1 MNPCTEAAR
10 GAVSTASKKKAEDPT
25 TLMSVSPFAG
35 WSPFKKFMVISSRRS
50 AKVANRSPFKI
61 HKELKSIL
69 GDETIEVTKLG
80 SGVLMVELKSN
91 DQAKKLGAIATF
103 LDIPVTVSPHKSLNS
118 SKGVIRSRDLRC
130 CSEEEMVEE
139 LSGVT
144 HARRIKVRRGED
156 KIQTDTVV
164 LTFDS
169 PKPPSRIR
177 AGYLTLDV
185 RPYVPLPMRCYKCQR
200 YGHGKDRCKK
210 PAAVCV
216 RCGKGGHVERD
227 CSADPYCVNCKGDH
241 TASSKTCPK
250 FLEEQAILRYKA
262 ENGGTFQQA
271 RKAVVVEI
279 HKTIS
284 TRTFASAVK
293 SQLRTKPAALPKD
306 GGRSAPSAPPKGKKA
321 QKDSPAPSPQGAAE
335 TEVPAK
341 RRAEKSKRQEASR
354 ETFNRF
360 APLAMDAEDT
370 ISSIWG
376 DSSTPQFP
384 EGLRLPYGVPSFPL
398 LIPPPAPGGVTP
410 RSSAFPFASLPLYPR
425 SPCDGGGGKAYKKD

>member
-1 MNPCTEAAR
+1 
-10 GAVSTASKKKAEDPT
+10 
-25 TLMSVSPFAG
+25 
-35 WSPFKKFMVISSRRS
+35 MVISSKGS
-50 AKVANRSPFKI
+50 AKVADRSPFKI
-61 HKELKSIL
+61 HRELKSIL

-80 SGVLMVELKSN
+80 SGDLMVELKSN

-103 LDIPVTVSPHKSLNS
+103 LDIPETVSPHKSLNS

-144 HARRIKVRRGED
+144 HARRIKVRRCED

-169 PKPPSRIR
+169 PKLPSRIR

-227 CSADPYCVNCKGDH
+227 CSADPHFVNCKGDH

-250 FLEEQAILRYKA
+250 FLEEQAVLRYKA

-271 RKAVVVEI
+271 CKAVVVEL

-284 TRTFASAVK
+284 TQTFASAVK

-306 GGRSAPSAPPKGKKA
+306 GGRSAPSAPAKGKKA

-341 RRAEKSKRQEASR
+341 RRAEKSKRQEAPR

-360 APLAMDAEDT
+360 VPLAMDAEDT

-376 DSSTPQFP
+376 DSSTPSSP
-384 EGLRLPYGVPSFPL
+384 RASASPYGVPSLPL
-398 LIPPPAPGGVTP
+398 QILPPVPGGKTK

-425 SPCDGGGGKAYKKD
+425 SPFDGGVKPTKKIKGLAGQPKGGLPSNK

>member
-1 MNPCTEAAR
+1 
-10 GAVSTASKKKAEDPT
+10 
-25 TLMSVSPFAG
+25 
-35 WSPFKKFMVISSRRS
+35 
-50 AKVANRSPFKI
+50 
-61 HKELKSIL
+61 
-69 GDETIEVTKLG
+69 
-80 SGVLMVELKSN
+80 MVELKSN
-91 DQAKKLGAIATF
+91 EQAKKLGAITTF

-144 HARRIKVRRGED
+144 HARRTKVRRGED

-164 LTFDS
+164 LIFDS

-200 YGHGKDRCKK
+200 YGHGKDSCKK
-210 PAAVCV
+210 PAAVCF

-227 CSADPYCVNCKGDH
+227 CSADPHCVNCRGDH
-241 TASSKTCPK
+241 AASNKTCPK
-250 FLEEQAILRYKA
+250 FLEEQAILRYKV

-293 SQLRTKPAALPKD
+293 SQLRTKPATLPKD
-306 GGRSAPSAPPKGKKA
+306 GGRSAPSASPKEKKA

-341 RRAEKSKRQEASR
+341 RRAEKSKRQEAPG
-354 ETFNRF
+354 ETVNRF

-370 ISSIWG
+370 ITSI
-376 DSSTPQFP
+376 
-384 EGLRLPYGVPSFPL
+384 
-398 LIPPPAPGGVTP
+398 
-410 RSSAFPFASLPLYPR
+410 
-425 SPCDGGGGKAYKKD
+425 

>member
-1 MNPCTEAAR
+1 
-10 GAVSTASKKKAEDPT
+10 
-25 TLMSVSPFAG
+25 
-35 WSPFKKFMVISSRRS
+35 MVISSKGS
-50 AKVANRSPFKI
+50 AKVADRSPFKI
-61 HKELKSIL
+61 HRELKLIL

-80 SGVLMVELKSN
+80 SGDLMVELKSN

-210 PAAVCV
+210 PATVCV

-227 CSADPYCVNCKGDH
+227 CSADPHCVNCREDQA
-241 TASSKTCPK
+241 ASSKTCPK

-271 RKAVVVEI
+271 QRGEVREDVRCGEV
-279 HKTIS
+279 S
-284 TRTFASAVK
+284 
-293 SQLRTKPAALPKD
+293 
-306 GGRSAPSAPPKGKKA
+306 KGKGR
-321 QKDSPAPSPQGAAE
+321 QKLRKDWNIKSSWQSRTMVETQDFRIQHPAVLTALQSNEG
-335 TEVPAK
+335 K
-341 RRAEKSKRQEASR
+341 RPTRQIVQV
-354 ETFNRF
+354 TT
-360 APLAMDAEDT
+360 AM
-370 ISSIWG
+370 
-376 DSSTPQFP
+376 
-384 EGLRLPYGVPSFPL
+384 
-398 LIPPPAPGGVTP
+398 
-410 RSSAFPFASLPLYPR
+410 PLYLEGNR
-425 SPCDGGGGKAYKKD
+425 TQCT